1 MLSGLLEAE
10 LYAYIL
16 VFARMGGAFML
27 MPGFGERVIPER
39 TRLLLALAVTFAV
52 TPLLA
57 PRLPGIPDGVA
68 PLILTMLSELLVG
81 VFLGSIARLM
91 FNTLDIAGSLIL
103 NQVGLASATAL
114 NPLMIDQGAAVS
126 IMLMLAASVI
136 ILQTDLHV
144 LLLRGLVDS
153 YALFDPARPWPLG
166 DYTAAFVKTYTQVF
180 DIALRMTAPFIIAT
194 MVLYVGLALVARL
207 MPQLQVFFIALPLQI
222 LLGFVVLVAVIP
234 AIMISFTDELG
245 QLWRALVQPGGGP

>member
-27 MPGFGERVIPER
+27 LPGFGERVIPER

-52 TPLLA
+52 TPILA
-57 PRLPGIPDGVA
+57 SRLPAIPDGIA
-68 PLILTMLSELLVG
+68 PLVLTLLSELLVG

-144 LLLRGLVDS
+144 LLLRGLIDS

-222 LLGFVVLVAVIP
+222 ILGFVVLVAVLP

-245 QLWRALVQPGGGP
+245 QLWRALVQPGVGP

>member
-10 LYAYIL
+10 LYAYVL
-16 VFARMGGAFML
+16 VFARMGGALML
-27 MPGFGERVIPER
+27 MPGFGERVVPER
-39 TRLLLALAVTFAV
+39 TRLLLALAVTVAI
-52 TPLLA
+52 TPMIA
-57 PRLPGIPDGVA
+57 PRLPGIPDGIG

-166 DYTAAFVKTYTQVF
+166 DYTAAFVRTYSQVF

-234 AIMISFTDELG
+234 AIMIAFTDELG
-245 QLWRALVQPGGGP
+245 QLWRALVQPGVGP